1 MDVTVQHNVVVSGLA
16 DGPPLVFAH
25 GFGCDQHM
33 WRHVAPAF
41 EATHRVVLF
50 DFVGAGGSSAPY
62 DAEKYATLDG
72 YAADVLE
79 IVRGLDLRNVV
90 FVGHSVSAMIG
101 ALAQVEA
108 PDLFERLVMV
118 GPSPRYID
126 DDPYVGGF
134 DEPAIHGLLD
144 ALRSNYLG
152 WSASMAPLIVGNA
165 DRPEL
170 GQELAESFCRMDPA
184 VAEGFATATFLS
196 DHRDVLPRISVPTL
210 VLQCRDDVIAPVAVG
225 EYVAARIPRAELV
238 VLDATGHCPNL
249 SAPEETIDAITNFLQ
264 LEPAA
269 ERGA

>member
-1 MDVTVQHNVVVSGLA
+1 MDVVARHNVTVSGPEN
-16 DGPPLVFAH
+16 GRPLVLAH

-41 EATHRVVLF
+41 EDTHRVVLF
-50 DFVGAGGSSAPY
+50 DFVGAGGSTVPY
-62 DAEKYATLDG
+62 DPVRYATLDG

-79 IVRGLDLRNVV
+79 VIRGLGLRDVV

-108 PDLFERLVMV
+108 PDLFDRLVMV

-126 DDPYVGGF
+126 DDAYVGGF
-134 DEPAIHGLLD
+134 DEQAIHGLLD

-152 WSASMAPLIVGNA
+152 WSATMAPLIVGNA

-170 GQELAESFCRMDPA
+170 GEELTESFCRMDPA
-184 VAEGFATATFLS
+184 AAEGFARATFLS
-196 DHRDVLPRISVPTL
+196 DHRDVLSRISAPTL
-210 VLQCRDDVIAPVAVG
+210 VLQCRDDLIAPVSVG
-225 EYVAARIPRAELV
+225 EYVAATVPDAELV

-249 SAPEETIDAITNFLQ
+249 SAPAETIDAIAAFLR
-264 LEPAA
+264 LRSEA
-269 ERGA
+269 

>member
-1 MDVTVQHNVVVSGLA
+1 MDLTARHNVVVSGVA
-16 DGPPLVFAH
+16 DGPPIVFAH

-41 EATHRVVLF
+41 EGTHRVVLF
-50 DFVGAGGSSAPY
+50 DFVGAGSSTAPY
-62 DAEKYATLDG
+62 DEDKYSTLDG

-79 IVRGLDLRNVV
+79 IVRGLDLRDVV

-101 ALAQVEA
+101 ALAHVEA
-108 PDLFERLVMV
+108 PALFERLVMV

-126 DDPYVGGF
+126 DEPYVGGF
-134 DEPAIHGLLD
+134 DEPAIRGLLD

-170 GQELAESFCRMDPA
+170 GKELTESFCRMDPA

-210 VLQCRDDVIAPVAVG
+210 VLQCSDDVIAPVSVG
-225 EYVAARIPRAELV
+225 EYVAAEIPQAELV

-249 SAPEETIDAITNFLQ
+249 SAPDETIDAISTFLTLQ
-264 LEPAA
+264 PAA
-269 ERGA
+269 ERGT

>member
-1 MDVTVQHNVVVSGLA
+1 MHVTARHNVVVSGMA
-16 DGPPLVFAH
+16 DGPPIVFAH

-50 DFVGAGGSSAPY
+50 DFVGAGSSTATY
-62 DAEKYATLDG
+62 DAEKYAALDG

-79 IVRGLDLRNVV
+79 IVRGLDLRDVV
-90 FVGHSVSAMIG
+90 FVGHSVAAMIG

-108 PDLFERLVMV
+108 PDLFDRLVMV

-126 DDPYVGGF
+126 DEPYVGGF
-134 DEPAIHGLLD
+134 DEPAIRGLLD

-170 GQELAESFCRMDPA
+170 GEELTESFCRMDPD
-184 VAEGFATATFLS
+184 VAQGFATATFLS

-210 VLQCRDDVIAPVAVG
+210 VLQCRDDVIAPLSVG
-225 EYVAARIPRAELV
+225 EYVAAEIPQAELV

-249 SAPEETIDAITNFLQ
+249 SAPDETTAAIAAFLE
-264 LEPAA
+264 LRPAA